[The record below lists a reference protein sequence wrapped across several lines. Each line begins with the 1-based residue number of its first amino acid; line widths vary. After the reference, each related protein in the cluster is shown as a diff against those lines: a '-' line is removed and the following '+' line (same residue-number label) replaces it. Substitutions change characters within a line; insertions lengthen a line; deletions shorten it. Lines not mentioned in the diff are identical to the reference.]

1 MNRRDHTARLLTAWI
16 RGRRRAAS
24 RPPSPQP
31 PAPTRV
37 DQPLPLPGAS
47 CDDQVRTSPS
57 SPSDVAGPGVPVAR
71 ERSGADE
78 VPAVPGQPGA
88 SEDAGTPVDE
98 DETGDLIRLVAAEG
112 FGFAELRDGQL
123 DAMRAILQGRDT
135 LCVLPTGGGK
145 SAVYQIPALL
155 LAGPT
160 VVVSPLIALQ
170 RDQVR
175 GLSERLSDLLGDA
188 AVAANSDSGRAA
200 RQAAFD
206 AVRQGRTEFL
216 FLAPEQLARDDVRA
230 ALREARPSLF
240 VVDEAHCIASWG
252 HDFRPDYLRLGQVI
266 EDLGRPTV
274 VALTATAAPPVRREI
289 RERLRMRDEVEV
301 VRGFD
306 RPEIF
311 LSVTTFTGEKAK
323 RAALIERIAGEA
335 KPALVYAATRRV
347 TEEIAEE
354 LADLGLAAHPYHAG
368 LRAARRREVEAD
380 FMADRC
386 DVVVATTAFGMGI
399 DKPNVRTVIHAEV
412 ADSLDSYYQEIGR
425 AGRDGQPA
433 VACLFY
439 RSEDL
444 GLRRFFAS
452 GRVDETALRRVATLL
467 CHAGEPVTARALA
480 DEADVRDTAL
490 TRFVDLLTSADV
502 LTVHDDGR
510 LEIRPDGTEPAASA
524 AGAAASAG
532 PAASAAD
539 PGEATRRALAVADAR
554 IEIERS
560 RVEMMR
566 GYAET
571 RDCRRSFLLAYFG
584 EPSCGPCDNCDTCRA
599 GLPDQR
605 RPADSR
611 TSAGTA
617 TGTASGAGPSS
628 AGAVSGSTTGVH
640 GDGSAD
646 QAAETPFPA
655 GSAVR
660 HVAWGHG
667 QVVRVE
673 DDKIIVL
680 FDDVGYRTLSVT
692 TVHERHLLTRADQH
706 PSPADST
713 P

>member
-1 MNRRDHTARLLTAWI
+1 MKRRDQTARLLTAWI
-16 RGRRRAAS
+16 RGFRRANP
-24 RPPSPQP
+24 RHPSPEAP
-31 PAPTRV
+31 PRPST
-37 DQPLPLPGAS
+37 DGPPLPG
-47 CDDQVRTSPS
+47 QPS
-57 SPSDVAGPGVPVAR
+57 APPSDAPILASPGI
-71 ERSGADE
+71 
-78 VPAVPGQPGA
+78 
-88 SEDAGTPVDE
+88 EDVRNTAPEG
-98 DETGDLIRLVAAEG
+98 DETDDLIRLVAAEG

-145 SAVYQIPALL
+145 SAVYQLPALL
-155 LAGPT
+155 LTGPT

-175 GLSERLSDLLGDA
+175 GLSERLTTLLGPATSTTAPAEA
-188 AVAANSDSGRAA
+188 AVAANSDVGQAA

-230 ALREARPSLF
+230 ALRQARPSLF

-252 HDFRPDYLRLGQVI
+252 HDFRPDYLRLGQAI
-266 EDLGRPTV
+266 EDLGRPAV

-289 RERLRMRDEVEV
+289 RERLRMRDVAEV

-306 RPEIF
+306 RPEIS
-311 LSVTTFTGEKAK
+311 LSVLMFTSEEGK
-323 RAALIERIAGEA
+323 RTALIERIAGET
-335 KPALVYAATRRV
+335 KPALVYAATRRA
-347 TEEIAEE
+347 TEE
-354 LADLGLAAHPYHAG
+354 LAAELAELGLSAHPYHAG

-412 ADSLDSYYQEIGR
+412 ADSLDAYYQEIGR

-452 GRVDETALRRVATLL
+452 GRVDETTLRRVATLL
-467 CHAGEPVTARALA
+467 CHAGEPVTPRALA
-480 DEADVRDTAL
+480 DEAGVREAAL

-502 LTVHDDGR
+502 LTVHEDGR
-510 LEIRPDGTEPAASA
+510 LEIRPDSTGDAGTV
-524 AGAAASAG
+524 
-532 PAASAAD
+532 ASAAD
-539 PGEATRRALAVADAR
+539 PAEATRRALAVAEAR
-554 IEIERS
+554 VEIERS

-584 EPSCGPCDNCDTCRA
+584 EPSSGPCGNCDMCRA

-611 TSAGTA
+611 VAASDDSDA
-617 TGTASGAGPSS
+617 TDP
-628 AGAVSGSTTGVH
+628 
-640 GDGSAD
+640 SAD
-646 QAAETPFPA
+646 AARGGPTDADAEGEGEETADPTAEAPFPA
-655 GSAVR
+655 GAAVR

-673 DDKIIVL
+673 DDRITVL
-680 FDDVGYRTLSVT
+680 FDGVGYRTLSVT
-692 TVHERHLLTRADQH
+692 TVRERHLLTRADQH
-706 PSPADST
+706 PTPADST